1 MSVVGSDSVR
11 MGASGS
17 ASYDIDQSIRFN
29 DGDAAYMSRTSTT
42 ATSSTVFTI
51 SLWFKRSLLTSGNPT
66 LINEYSGNSDA
77 AYLIMRLQP
86 ADTINVSG
94 YTTNWRTTTRVFR
107 DPSAWYHFVLAVD
120 TNQATAADRIKLYIN
135 GVEET
140 SFSASSNPSS
150 GTNLGFNTGGAQN
163 IGRINP
169 TIGGTNYFDGYMAEF
184 NFIDGQQLSPTS
196 FGETNDDGVWI
207 AKSYDAAYGDNGFY
221 LTGEDSADLGA
232 DESGNSNDFTSSGL
246 TSDDQVT
253 DTPTENYATWNVLD
267 KGTITAS
274 DGNLTVTSGAD
285 QAGIRSTIAI
295 PQSGKYYWEVTCNT
309 LGYINQIGLAS
320 SSKSM
325 TNIHDSG
332 ATVSNRGWGFGSWF
346 SSFNGNVTKFK
357 SDVGGGSPGTN
368 WTGVGNP
375 AATDVLMVAYDSD
388 NGSLWFGKNGTW
400 FDSSGTAD
408 PATNTDPRF
417 SGLNDGTEWFAL
429 WAGYST
435 YSPNY
440 TANFGQSGFEYT
452 PPTGFVALSTANL
465 PTPAIKDGTANFQ
478 TTLYT
483 GNGNQTQTLTQ
494 GGNSTF
500 NPDFI
505 WIKNRSNAY
514 SHNLNDAVRGYTGA
528 SPSTA
533 ADVKV
538 LASNLSDNEGLDTVT
553 TPIQRGFVQESTSNG
568 FIVNKGTTGSQDGF
582 YTNASGH
589 TYAAWQWKANGS
601 GSSNEDGSINTTATS
616 VNTAA
621 GISIS
626 TYTGNATSGATIG
639 HGLGVAPDV
648 IIVKNRDA
656 ADAWQVYHSGVAS
669 DPATDYL
676 VLNTTAAS
684 VDNVN
689 RWNDTAPT
697 SSVFSLGNAVEVN
710 TNTEDYVAYCFAGVD
725 GFSKFGSYTGNG
737 STDGPFIYTGFKPAW
752 LMIKR
757 TNSTSSWGISDT
769 KREGYNVD
777 NDFIMADTTA
787 AETTTDYVDLLS
799 NGFKIRSSSTA
810 VGVNNSTYIFMAFAE
825 HPFGGELTP
834 PATAQ

>member
-417 SGLNDGTEWFAL
+417 SGLSDGTEWFAL

-440 TANFGQSGFEYT
+440 TANFGQSGFTHT

-465 PTPAIKDGTANFQ
+465 PTPAIADGSKYFQ
-478 TTLYT
+478 TTPYT
-483 GNGNQTQTLTQ
+483 GNGTAIGS
-494 GGNSTF
+494 GGNAVSQIENSTF
-500 NPDFI
+500 QPDFV
-505 WIKNRSNAY
+505 WIKRRNAAVE
-514 SHNLNDAVRGYTGA
+514 HALTDAVRGVTKELSSNDTGA
-528 SPSTA
+528 EETVAEGITTFGSSGFT
-533 ADVKV
+533 VG
-538 LASNLSDNEGLDTVT
+538 SDGSYNT
-553 TPIQRGFVQESTSNG
+553 N
-568 FIVNKGTTGSQDGF
+568 TG
-582 YTNASGH
+582 
-589 TYAAWQWKANGS
+589 TYAAWQWLAGNGTSANTDGTI
-601 GSSNEDGSINTTATS
+601 SSTVS
-616 VNTAA
+616 VNDAA
-621 GISIS
+621 GFSIVEAAS
-626 TYTGNATSGATIG
+626 MTGAVGTVGHGQSAAPEFVIGRMQAETFDWQTWHTDLTSGA
-639 HGLGVAPDV
+639 
-648 IIVKNRDA
+648 
-656 ADAWQVYHSGVAS
+656 HSMK
-669 DPATDYL
+669 
-676 VLNTTAAS
+676 LNTTAAQASATS
-684 VDNVN
+684 VYPSAPSATVLNVGGA
-689 RWNDTAPT
+689 WT
-697 SSVFSLGNAVEVN
+697 N
-710 TNTEDYVAYCFAGVD
+710 TNPAIFYCWRSIPGY
-725 GFSKFGSYTGNG
+725 SKFGSFTGNG
-737 STDGPFIYTGFKPAW
+737 STNGSFIYTGFTPAFV
-752 LMIKR
+752 MIKR
-757 TNSTSSWGISDT
+757 ADSTSGWNIFDIQ
-769 KREGYNVD
+769 REGYNVD
-777 NDFIMADTTA
+777 NDQLVANTTA
-787 AETTTDYVDLLS
+787 AETTTDYLDLLS
-799 NGFKIRSSSTA
+799 GGFKLRSTSTE
-810 VGVNNSTYIFMAFAE
+810 VNASGGTYIYAAFGKASV
-825 HPFGGELTP
+825 GGTLTP
-834 PATAQ
+834 PAPAQ

>member
-17 ASYDIDQSIRFN
+17 ASYGIDQSIRFN
-29 DGDAAYMSRTSTT
+29 DDGAAYMSRTSTT
-42 ATSSTVFTI
+42 ATSSTIFTI
-51 SLWFKRSLLTSGNPT
+51 SLWFKRGNLTTAGQSPT

-207 AKSYDAAYGDNGFY
+207 AKAYAGSYGDNGFY

-325 TNIHDSG
+325 TNINDGG

-346 SSFNGNVTKFK
+346 SSFNGNVTKFQ
-357 SDVGGGSPGTN
+357 SDVGGSGSGTN

-435 YSPNY
+435 SSPNY

-483 GNGNQTQTLTQ
+483 GNGTAIGS
-494 GGNSTF
+494 GGNAVSQSENSTF
-500 NPDFI
+500 QPDFV
-505 WIKNRSNAY
+505 WIKRRNAAVE
-514 SHNLNDAVRGYTGA
+514 HALTDAVRGVTKELSSNDTGA
-528 SPSTA
+528 EETVAEGITTFGSSGFT
-533 ADVKV
+533 VG
-538 LASNLSDNEGLDTVT
+538 SDGSYNT
-553 TPIQRGFVQESTSNG
+553 N
-568 FIVNKGTTGSQDGF
+568 TG
-582 YTNASGH
+582 
-589 TYAAWQWKANGS
+589 TYAAWQWLAGNGTSANTDGTI
-601 GSSNEDGSINTTATS
+601 SSTVSVNDAAGFSIVRATS
-616 VNTAA
+616 MTGAVGTVGHGQSAA
-621 GISIS
+621 PEFVIGRMQAE
-626 TYTGNATSGATIG
+626 TFNWQTWHTDLTSGA
-639 HGLGVAPDV
+639 
-648 IIVKNRDA
+648 
-656 ADAWQVYHSGVAS
+656 HSMK
-669 DPATDYL
+669 
-676 VLNTTAAS
+676 LNTTAAQASATS
-684 VDNVN
+684 VYPSAPSATVLNVGGA
-689 RWNDTAPT
+689 WT
-697 SSVFSLGNAVEVN
+697 N
-710 TNTEDYVAYCFAGVD
+710 TNPAIFYCWRSIP
-725 GFSKFGSYTGNG
+725 GFSKFGSYIGNG
-737 STDGPFIYTGFKPAW
+737 SAGGPFIFTGFRPAFV
-752 LMIKR
+752 MTKR
-757 TNSTSSWGISDT
+757 TNSTSSWFMYDSIRDT
-769 KREGYNVD
+769 DNETYNRL
-777 NDFIMADTTA
+777 FADLTNAEVTSTA
-787 AETTTDYVDLLS
+787 VGFDLLS
-799 NGFKIRSSSTA
+799 NGFKLRNSNFN
-810 VGVNNSTYIFMAFAE
+810 VNASGSTYIFMAFAE

>member
-17 ASYDIDQSIRFN
+17 ASYGIDQSIRFN
-29 DGDAAYMSRTSTT
+29 DDGAAYMSRTSTT
-42 ATSSTVFTI
+42 ATSSTIFTI
-51 SLWFKRSLLTSGNPT
+51 SLWFKRGNLTTAGQSPT

-140 SFSASSNPSS
+140 SFSANSNPSS

-207 AKSYDAAYGDNGFY
+207 AKAYAGSYGDNGFY

-325 TNIHDSG
+325 ANINDSG

-357 SDVGGGSPGTN
+357 SDVGGGGSGAN

-483 GNGNQTQTLTQ
+483 GNGTAIGS
-494 GGNSTF
+494 GGNAVSQSENSTF
-500 NPDFI
+500 QPDFV
-505 WIKNRSNAY
+505 WIRRRNAAVE
-514 SHNLNDAVRGYTGA
+514 HALTDAVRGVTKELSSNATGA
-528 SPSTA
+528 EETVAEGITTFGSSGFT
-533 ADVKV
+533 VG
-538 LASNLSDNEGLDTVT
+538 SDGSYNA
-553 TPIQRGFVQESTSNG
+553 N
-568 FIVNKGTTGSQDGF
+568 TG
-582 YTNASGH
+582 

-737 STDGPFIYTGFKPAW
+737 SADGPFIFTGFRPAFV
-752 LMIKR
+752 MTKR
-757 TNSTSSWGISDT
+757 TNSTSSWLMYDSIRDT
-769 KREGYNVD
+769 DNETYNRL
-777 NDFIMADTTA
+777 FADLTNAEVTSTA
-787 AETTTDYVDLLS
+787 VGFDLLS
-799 NGFKIRSSSTA
+799 NGFKLRNSNFN
-810 VGVNNSTYIFMAFAE
+810 VNASGSTYIFMAFAE

>member
-17 ASYDIDQSIRFN
+17 ASYGIDQSIRFN
-29 DGDAAYMSRTSTT
+29 DDGAAYMSRTSTT
-42 ATSSTVFTI
+42 ATSSTIFTI
-51 SLWFKRSLLTSGNPT
+51 SLWFKRGNLTTAGQSPT

-207 AKSYDAAYGDNGFY
+207 AKAYAGSYGDNGFY

-325 TNIHDSG
+325 ANINDSG

-357 SDVGGGSPGTN
+357 SDVGGGGSGAN

-483 GNGNQTQTLTQ
+483 GNGTAIGS
-494 GGNSTF
+494 GGNAVSQSENSTF
-500 NPDFI
+500 QPDFV
-505 WIKNRSNAY
+505 WIRRRNAAVE
-514 SHNLNDAVRGYTGA
+514 HALTDAVRGVTKELSSNATGA
-528 SPSTA
+528 EETVAEGITTFGSSGFT
-533 ADVKV
+533 VG
-538 LASNLSDNEGLDTVT
+538 SDGSYNA
-553 TPIQRGFVQESTSNG
+553 N
-568 FIVNKGTTGSQDGF
+568 TG
-582 YTNASGH
+582 

-737 STDGPFIYTGFKPAW
+737 SADGPFIFTGFRPAFV
-752 LMIKR
+752 MTKR
-757 TNSTSSWGISDT
+757 TNSTSSWLMYDSIRDT
-769 KREGYNVD
+769 DNETYNRL
-777 NDFIMADTTA
+777 FADLTNAEVTSTA
-787 AETTTDYVDLLS
+787 VGFDLLS
-799 NGFKIRSSSTA
+799 NGFKLRNSNFN
-810 VGVNNSTYIFMAFAE
+810 VNASGSTYIFMAFAE

>member
-1 MSVVGSDSVR
+1 
-11 MGASGS
+11 
-17 ASYDIDQSIRFN
+17 
-29 DGDAAYMSRTSTT
+29 MSRTSTT
-42 ATSSTVFTI
+42 ATSSTIFTI
-51 SLWFKRSLLTSGNPT
+51 SLWFKRGNLTTAGQSPT

-207 AKSYDAAYGDNGFY
+207 AKAYAGSYGDNGFY

-325 TNIHDSG
+325 ANINDSG

-357 SDVGGGSPGTN
+357 SDVGGGGSGAN

-483 GNGNQTQTLTQ
+483 GNGTAIGS
-494 GGNSTF
+494 GGNAVSQSENSTF
-500 NPDFI
+500 QPDFV
-505 WIKNRSNAY
+505 WIRRRNAAVE
-514 SHNLNDAVRGYTGA
+514 HALTDAVRGVTKELSSNATGA
-528 SPSTA
+528 EETVAEGITTFGSSGFT
-533 ADVKV
+533 VG
-538 LASNLSDNEGLDTVT
+538 SDGSYNA
-553 TPIQRGFVQESTSNG
+553 N
-568 FIVNKGTTGSQDGF
+568 TG
-582 YTNASGH
+582 

-737 STDGPFIYTGFKPAW
+737 SADGPFIFTGFRPAFV
-752 LMIKR
+752 MTKR
-757 TNSTSSWGISDT
+757 TNSTSSWLMYDSIRDT
-769 KREGYNVD
+769 DNETYNRL
-777 NDFIMADTTA
+777 FADLTNAEVTSTA
-787 AETTTDYVDLLS
+787 VGFDLLS
-799 NGFKIRSSSTA
+799 NGFKLRNSNFN
-810 VGVNNSTYIFMAFAE
+810 VNASGSTYIFMAFAE

>member
-417 SGLNDGTEWFAL
+417 SGLSDGTEWFAL

-440 TANFGQSGFEYT
+440 TANFGQSGFTHT

-465 PTPAIKDGTANFQ
+465 PTPAIADGSKYFQ
-478 TTLYT
+478 TTPYT
-483 GNGNQTQTLTQ
+483 GNGTAIGS
-494 GGNSTF
+494 GGNAVSQIENSTF
-500 NPDFI
+500 QPDFV
-505 WIKNRSNAY
+505 WIKRRNAAVE
-514 SHNLNDAVRGYTGA
+514 HALTDAVRGVTKELSSNDTGA
-528 SPSTA
+528 EETVAEGITTFGSSGFT
-533 ADVKV
+533 VG
-538 LASNLSDNEGLDTVT
+538 SDGSYNT
-553 TPIQRGFVQESTSNG
+553 N
-568 FIVNKGTTGSQDGF
+568 TG
-582 YTNASGH
+582 
-589 TYAAWQWKANGS
+589 TYAAWQWLAGNGTSANTDGTI
-601 GSSNEDGSINTTATS
+601 SSTVS
-616 VNTAA
+616 VNDAA
-621 GISIS
+621 GFSIVEAAS
-626 TYTGNATSGATIG
+626 MTGAVGTVGHGQSAAPEFVIGRMQAETFDWQTWHTDLTSGA
-639 HGLGVAPDV
+639 
-648 IIVKNRDA
+648 
-656 ADAWQVYHSGVAS
+656 HSMK
-669 DPATDYL
+669 
-676 VLNTTAAS
+676 LNTTAAQASATS
-684 VDNVN
+684 VYPSAPSATVLNVGGA
-689 RWNDTAPT
+689 WT
-697 SSVFSLGNAVEVN
+697 N
-710 TNTEDYVAYCFAGVD
+710 TNPAIFYCWRSIPGY
-725 GFSKFGSYTGNG
+725 SKFGSFTGNG
-737 STDGPFIYTGFKPAW
+737 STNGSFIYTGFTPAFV
-752 LMIKR
+752 MIKR
-757 TNSTSSWGISDT
+757 ADSTSGWNIFDIQ
-769 KREGYNVD
+769 REGYNVD
-777 NDFIMADTTA
+777 NDQLVANTTA
-787 AETTTDYVDLLS
+787 AETTTDYLDLLS
-799 NGFKIRSSSTA
+799 GGFKLRSTSTE
-810 VGVNNSTYIFMAFAE
+810 VNASGGTYIYAAFAKY
-825 HPFGGELTP
+825 PIGGRLTP
-834 PATAQ
+834 PAPAQ